1 MKIVRRLYFYAVAFI
16 SMEVV
21 LWGLISLL
29 RSIFNPKI
37 VTDSAQALAQ
47 AMALIL
53 VGVPIFLVH
62 WLWAQRASARDDE
75 EKTSSLR
82 AIYLYAALI
91 ATLVPVIQNMLALVD
106 RLILG
111 ASRLSMERALL
122 GGGQTLSDNL
132 IAISM
137 NLLIAAYFWSVLRTD
152 WLSLPEQGNFKDVR
166 RLYRHL
172 WLLYSLLM
180 VIFGAQQVLR
190 YVFYIPSQTIGVI
203 GRETLV
209 NGMTLLVLGTPIW
222 FYVWRTCQSALKDV
236 EENESQL
243 RLGVL
248 YLLALSGV
256 ITVLASGGNLLYAI
270 LDKML
275 GDSISNPDLMQ
286 KVGIN
291 LSVLLPFS
299 VLWGYYGGWLSKQIK
314 ADTDPVRQAAKRR
327 VYLYIL
333 SALGLTTSLIG
344 LSSLISLIIDQALRN
359 EPVGGPIFRQHL
371 AASLSVLVIGIP
383 LWLLTW
389 LPMQTEARETGDPG
403 DHTRRSVIRKAY
415 LYLAMFAGVIG
426 GMIAAVGLVFELL
439 QALLSNSTD
448 PSFLTNI
455 LNALQFLALFLVL
468 LLYHLLCL
476 RQDNV
481 STTSALET
489 LHAGFLVAV
498 LDHNGRF
505 AANMQAALMKQAS
518 KLPVKIIQS
527 TEMVP
532 SDFKPAAVVSPGSL
546 AISPSDSLS
555 AWLRGFKGSRLI
567 VTDESTNLIWNND
580 LNRAAGNVRALAEGQ
595 QIPSTTRRGSSA
607 WMIVSY
613 VFAALFALQ
622 LVFFLLALVIS
633 TFID

>member
-1 MKIVRRLYFYAVAFI
+1 MKIVRRLYFYSVAFI

-82 AIYLYAALI
+82 AIYLYGALI
-91 ATLVPVIQNMLALVD
+91 ATLVPVVQNLLALVD
-106 RLILG
+106 RLLLG
-111 ASRLSMERALL
+111 AGRLSMERALI
-122 GGGQTLSDNL
+122 GGGQTLNDNL
-132 IAISM
+132 IAIAM
-137 NLLIAAYFWSVLRTD
+137 NLLIAAYFWYVLRTD
-152 WLSLPEQGNFKDVR
+152 WRSLPEQANIKDIR

-190 YVFYIPSQTIGVI
+190 YVFHVPSQTIGVI
-203 GRETLV
+203 GRETLI
-209 NGMTLLVLGTPIW
+209 NGMALLILGTPIW
-222 FYVWRTCQSALKDV
+222 FYVWRICQSALNDV
-236 EENESQL
+236 QENESQL

-256 ITVLASGGNLLYAI
+256 ITVLASGGNLFYEI
-270 LDKML
+270 LNKAL
-275 GDSISNPDLMQ
+275 GDTISNPELMQ

-299 VLWGYYGGWLSKQIK
+299 VLWSYYGSWLSKQIK

-327 VYLYIL
+327 VYFYIL
-333 SALGLTTSLIG
+333 SAFGLTISFIG
-344 LSSLISLIIDQALRN
+344 ISSLISLIIDLALRN
-359 EPVGGPIFRQHL
+359 EPIGGPIFRQHL
-371 AASLSVLVIGIP
+371 AASMAVLVVAIP

-389 LPMQTEARETGDPG
+389 LPMQSVARETGDPG
-403 DHTRRSVIRKAY
+403 DHSRRSVIRKAY

-426 GMIAAVGLVFELL
+426 GMVAAVGLVFELL

-448 PSFLTNI
+448 PTFLTNV
-455 LNALQFLALFLVL
+455 LNALKFLGLFLVL

-476 RQDNV
+476 RQDNL
-481 STTSALET
+481 STTTALET
-489 LHAGFLVAV
+489 LQAGYHVAIF
-498 LDHNGRF
+498 DHNDRFGRD
-505 AANMQAALMKQAS
+505 MQAALMKQAP
-518 KLPVKIIQS
+518 KLPVKIIQTS
-527 TEMVP
+527 EKIP
-532 SDFKPAAVVSPGSL
+532 SDFKPSAVVLPGTL
-546 AISPSDSLS
+546 AIDPSDSL
-555 AWLRGFKGSRLI
+555 AVWLRGFTGSRLV
-567 VTDESTNLIWNND
+567 VTDESTGLIWDND
-580 LNRAAGNVRALAEGQ
+580 LNHTAGIVRALAEGQ
-595 QIPSTTRRGSSA
+595 QIPSVNRRGSSA
-607 WMIVSY
+607 WTIVING
-613 VFAALFALQ
+613 FAILFALE
-622 LVFFLLALVIS
+622 LLFVLLSLVIS

>member
-1 MKIVRRLYFYAVAFI
+1 MKIVRRLYFYTVAFI

-47 AMALIL
+47 AIALIL

-62 WLWAQRASARDDE
+62 WLWAQRTSAKDEE

-82 AIYLYAALI
+82 AIYLYGALM
-91 ATLVPVIQNMLALVD
+91 ATLVPVVQNILALVD
-106 RLILG
+106 RLLLG
-111 ASRLSMERALL
+111 AGRLSMERALI
-122 GGGQTLSDNL
+122 GGSQTLSDNL

-137 NLLIAAYFWSVLRTD
+137 NLLIALYFWNVLRND
-152 WLSLPEQGNFKDVR
+152 WRSLPELGNFKDVF

-190 YVFYIPSQTIGVI
+190 YVFYVPAQTIGVI
-203 GRETLV
+203 GQETLV
-209 NGMTLLVLGTPIW
+209 NGMALLVLGTPIW
-222 FYVWRTCQSALKDV
+222 FYVWQLCQSALVDV

-270 LDKML
+270 LDKAL

-286 KVGIN
+286 KVGVN

-314 ADTDPVRQAAKRR
+314 ADTDRVRSAAKRR

-333 SALGLTTSLIG
+333 SALGLTTSFIG
-344 LSSLISLIIDQALRN
+344 ISSLISLIIDLALRN
-359 EPVGGPIFRQHL
+359 EPVGGPVFRQHL
-371 AASLSVLVIGIP
+371 AASMAVLAVGIP

-389 LPMQTEARETGDPG
+389 LPMQTEAREIGDPG
-403 DHTRRSVIRKAY
+403 DHSRRSVIRKAY

-426 GMIAAVGLVFELL
+426 GMVAAVGLVFELL
-439 QALLSNSTD
+439 QAVLSNSTD
-448 PSFLTNI
+448 PTFLTNV
-455 LNALQFLALFLVL
+455 LNALQLLALFLVL

-476 RQDNV
+476 RQDNF
-481 STTSALET
+481 STTTALES
-489 LHAGFLVAV
+489 LHAAFQVAI

-505 AANMQAALMKQAS
+505 GPNLQAVLMKQAP

-527 TEMVP
+527 SEKIP
-532 SDFKPAAVVSPGSL
+532 SDFTPSAVVLPGSL
-546 AISPSDSLS
+546 AISPSETL
-555 AWLRGFKGSRLI
+555 ATWLRDYKGSRLV
-567 VTDESTNLIWNND
+567 VTDESQNLIWDND
-580 LNRAAGNVRALAEGQ
+580 LKHAAKDLQALAEGQ
-595 QIPSTTRRGSSA
+595 QIPSLARRGSSA
-607 WMIVSY
+607 WTIVIY
-613 VFAALFALQ
+613 VFAGLFAIE
-622 LVFFLLALVIS
+622 LVFFLLALIIP